1 MRRFATAIL
10 PAAVVVLFA
19 ASAASAA
26 DSCPA
31 PCAKVPSN
39 SRYVSAPAIA
49 LPPFPGVPLAG
60 MVATLK
66 KGKPKRVVVVEATMT
81 KGVATPGAP
90 VTLSMFPDVN
100 GVLMEPDASGGVSGP
115 GPLEDCGG
123 FGINPPAFSCTLTGT
138 WWLDLDA
145 AEAANPGVFINQPLV
160 VTLHGGDFAGMG
172 VVPVDVTMS
181 VRLEKK

>member
-10 PAAVVVLFA
+10 PAVVVVLFA
-19 ASAASAA
+19 ASVASAA

-31 PCAKVPSN
+31 PCTKVPSN
-39 SRYVSAPAIA
+39 SRYVSVGGTP
-49 LPPFPGVPLAG
+49 LPPFPGAALPG

-66 KGKPKRVVVVEATMT
+66 KGKPKRVVVVEAMMKT
-81 KGVATPGAP
+81 GVASPGFP
-90 VTLSMFPDVN
+90 VTLNMFPDVN
-100 GVLMEPDASGGVSGP
+100 GVLMEPDASGGVGGP

-145 AEAANPGVFINQPLV
+145 AEAANPGVFINQPLA
-160 VTLHGGDFAGMG
+160 VTLRGGDFAGMG
-172 VVPVDVTMS
+172 LIPVDVTMS